1 MGAWFEVLGP
11 KVMAAA
17 AADNKRMNEAVVAAF
32 NDPAV
37 KENVARPE
45 NSINISTPEH
55 AGAPFRR
62 GLARYAQLAK
72 RLALEAN

>member
-37 KENVARPE
+37 KENVARQE
-45 NSINISTPEH
+45 NSINISTPEQ
-55 AGAPFRR
+55 ASAAFRR
-62 GLARYAQLAK
+62 KLAKYAQLAK
-72 RLALEAN
+72 KAGLEAS